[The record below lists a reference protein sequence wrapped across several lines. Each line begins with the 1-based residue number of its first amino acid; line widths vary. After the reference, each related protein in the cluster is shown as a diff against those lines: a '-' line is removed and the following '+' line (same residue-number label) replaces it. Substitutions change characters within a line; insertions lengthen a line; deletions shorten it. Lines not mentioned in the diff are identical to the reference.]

1 MIITT
6 EAQQRI
12 IENWNTEDK
21 SSKEYIAF
29 IEGMEAVFVFME
41 KYKKDEADFY
51 ANRLV

>member
-21 SSKEYIAF
+21 STRDLLCF
-29 IEGMEAVFVFME
+29 FEGMEAVFVFME

>member
-1 MIITT
+1 MVFTRK
-6 EAQQRI
+6 AQHRI
-12 IENWNTEDK
+12 IEKWDTLDK